1 MRKYTAGESLLRRTT
16 DPGSSVCLLQ
26 KKFVCKCCTVQD
38 VMVHLNYF
46 CRSMLFTSTSQMK
59 ALMYLRDTKHH
70 HRSLLL
76 QVDHTWMRVWMHH
89 PTHQLVQALINMLR
103 PHINLFKTPFTCTT
117 TTAIDKVELYAQ
129 EMLTLGLLFTEFKDA
144 IRWGGGERVFLCW
157 KFFLPIFRA
166 ARKSNYAIEAITYL
180 AEASVLLPPR
190 LREQLLWSRF
200 VNATGR
206 EGGNIVADLHMEHL
220 NRTVKGAL
228 GNQFSNLHSGAILQT
243 GRICGLL
250 NSVCSVFDTQSSVA
264 KTSTSHCSPRF
275 ESDLNKIIQHLMNS
289 EVFRTKSGRFHRHFT
304 KLSSPLTAHLHLKK
318 DDFIKWLQDHFKK
331 IIP

>member
-1 MRKYTAGESLLRRTT
+1 MLWNRLYGDSASDKGTLQQLQHLINHTNVPAKPKKNMNAAEDFMQVLVIGHVAALAMTHFTMTTVNDEPKHPDLLKVNQCHESE
-16 DPGSSVCLLQ
+16 
-26 KKFVCKCCTVQD
+26 KKPFFQ
-38 VMVHLNYF
+38 
-46 CRSMLFTSTSQMK
+46 
-59 ALMYLRDTKHH
+59 
-70 HRSLLL
+70 
-76 QVDHTWMRVWMHH
+76 
-89 PTHQLVQALINMLR
+89 QALINMLR
-103 PHINLFKTPFTCTT
+103 PHINLFKTPFTCVT
-117 TTAIDKVELYAQ
+117 TTAIDRVELYAQ

-144 IRWGGGERVFLCW
+144 IRWGDGERVFLCW

-206 EGGNIVADLHMEHL
+206 EGGNIAADLHMEHL

-228 GNQFSNLHSGAILQT
+228 GNQFSNLHSGAILRT

-264 KTSTSHCSPRF
+264 KRSTSHCSPRF
-275 ESDLNKIIQHLMNS
+275 ESDLNKIMQQLMNS

-318 DDFIKWLQDHFKK
+318 DDFIKWLQDHLKK